1 MNNRKKHVM
10 NRAHE
15 LFIEK
20 GFHTTSIQEIL
31 ETSGISK
38 GTFYNYFTSKNELLI
53 SIFKSIYSEIEE
65 KRKKLLMGENKKN
78 IDIFIKQI
86 ELLIRTNDQYKIIS
100 LFEEILFTKDEE
112 LKEFLKLRRIQELHW
127 VHARLHDI
135 CDAKSKPY
143 LLDCAIMMTGI
154 LHNLFY
160 FYSLENKDKSDIH
173 KVVTYAVN
181 RIISNAKE
189 LSISK
194 EQLLD
199 PIVLKQWLPDAAH
212 QKYQEKELL
221 QIIDGL
227 KAKITESCM
236 SEKDKDKFF
245 ELIDFV
251 REELHDNDSARI
263 HLVESAIGTLK
274 SLIKDERCQIL
285 LYELEN
291 QFNSYINQYKKTIS
305 R

>member
-1 MNNRKKHVM
+1 MNNRKKHVL
-10 NRAHE
+10 NKAHE

-20 GFHTTSIQEIL
+20 GFHATSIQEIL
-31 ETSGISK
+31 ENSGISK

-65 KRKKLLMGENKKN
+65 KRKKLLRGEDKRN

-86 ELLIRTNDQYKIIS
+86 ELLIKTNDQYKIIS
-100 LFEEILFTKDEE
+100 LFEEILFTNDEE

-127 VHARLHDI
+127 VHSRLYDI
-135 CDAKSKPY
+135 CDPESKPY

-160 FYSLENKDKSDIH
+160 FSSLENKDKSDIH

-199 PIVLKQWLPDAAH
+199 PIVLKKWLPDLAN
-212 QKYQEKELL
+212 QKYQEKELF

-227 KAKITESCM
+227 KAKISESCM
-236 SEKDKDKFF
+236 NEKDKDKFL

-251 REELHDNDSARI
+251 WEELHDNDSPRI
-263 HLVESAIGTLK
+263 YLLESAIGTLK
-274 SLIKDERCQIL
+274 GLIKDERCKTL
-285 LYELEN
+285 FYELEN
-291 QFNSYINQYKKTIS
+291 QFSAYVNQ
-305 R
+305 